1 MNIAFI
7 PARCGS
13 KSIKFKNVKLFCN
26 KPLIYWNIRALSDSS
41 LIDEIVVATDCEE
54 IKKTVQ
60 SFSFSKVRVYDRDKL
75 NAEDESSTESVIIEF
90 LNKENYDNNDNFL
103 LVQATSPLTE
113 TKDFDKALLKIKKEK
128 ADSLLSCI
136 RAKRFLW
143 NDNGTPIN
151 YEYNNRPRR
160 QNFKGVLIENG
171 AFYINSVVNILR
183 DKNRLSG
190 KISIYEMDEYKY
202 VEIDEEDDWIVAESL
217 MKKHTILNKNEN
229 EVKLFLSDVDGTLTD
244 SGMYYFEEGDES
256 KKFNTRDGKGFEL
269 LRNSGIKTGII
280 TSENTNIVERR
291 AKKLKLD
298 YLYQGLEHKG
308 KLDIVKELCAKENIG
323 LDQVAY
329 IGDDINCI
337 DLLKEVGFSACPSDA
352 VQEVK
357 SISGIRVLNAKGGH
371 GAVREFIET
380 II

>member
-1 MNIAFI
+1 
-7 PARCGS
+7 
-13 KSIKFKNVKLFCN
+13 
-26 KPLIYWNIRALSDSS
+26 
-41 LIDEIVVATDCEE
+41 
-54 IKKTVQ
+54 
-60 SFSFSKVRVYDRDKL
+60 
-75 NAEDESSTESVIIEF
+75 
-90 LNKENYDNNDNFL
+90 
-103 LVQATSPLTE
+103 
-113 TKDFDKALLKIKKEK
+113 
-128 ADSLLSCI
+128 
-136 RAKRFLW
+136 
-143 NDNGTPIN
+143 
-151 YEYNNRPRR
+151 
-160 QNFKGVLIENG
+160 
-171 AFYINSVVNILR
+171 
-183 DKNRLSG
+183 
-190 KISIYEMDEYKY
+190 
-202 VEIDEEDDWIVAESL
+202 
-217 MKKHTILNKNEN
+217 
-229 EVKLFLSDVDGTLTD
+229 
-244 SGMYYFEEGDES
+244 MYYFEEGDES